1 MLSIQA
7 FMGDKDAQYTLGYH
21 YLLGTGGYQRNE
33 TESVTYFRQAAG
45 NGHEEALFMLIF
57 IYEAK
62 KGEIKPEDKEAVK
75 WYKLAA
81 DKKLSIA
88 EWRVAQMYEH
98 GTHGI
103 TKNEKEA
110 AARYKKTS
118 TLAENEKYYGS
129 PEEESNLFF
138 SEMVSREEKLI
149 LPYGEDYLIR
159 HRKTYTVK
167 KGIWESEG
175 RKKSLSSL
183 IALYEKGSGGL
194 SKDDPDAPKF
204 YKIAAQWGIE
214 VAISKVIDFYEQ
226 GKLEDSSSLHNKN
239 TLTLYC
245 KAGELGSEKAL
256 SGLIEFYENQGGL
269 ANNYFYKAGDIYK
282 MAANRGNRKALE
294 KLVEFYTKS
303 VHCIIKAEDKI
314 INLLKLAAEQEIS
327 GSEYLL
333 AYAYDHS
340 SIRSKNETEI
350 ITWYKKAA
358 IKGNIN
364 AIYRLLTLFK
374 GNLPLDDEQAAFC
387 YKLALEAKKDPKLKW
402 GSEIDKFEQEIIYD
416 KLIELYEQ
424 GRGGLSKDDPEAGK
438 FYQESHPKQY
448 KKEVYYTLAQMYEYG
463 RGGLV
468 QDDKS
473 AAMYYGY
480 AEREYHPQAILKFI
494 EFREQGRAG
503 LFHSNYG
510 NDYIHAANLGNIIA
524 QYRLAQIYSKDKK
537 NDAQTLSLYKS
548 SAEGGHKDAQ
558 FALGEW
564 YENGRGDLT
573 VDPNAALLWYEKSAE
588 QGHADAQYHA
598 GRLHTLG
605 INGMAIDLVKA
616 KHWYTKAADQNH
628 AYAKQALARLANVTS
643 APLPKTNAA
652 QPSIAIPETSHH
664 IHSSDIT
671 LHEVIGVGGF
681 GKVYRATW
689 KNSTVAAKELYNSQ
703 STEVVKNFSAE
714 TAIMFRLRHPNI
726 VQIFGVSV
734 DKIPFLMVMEY
745 IEGGSLYKL
754 LRSRQPLSWNDMRLP
769 LTKGIA
775 DGVAYLHAKEII
787 YRDLK
792 SLNVLVRSKTAVLTD
807 FGLAQAKKLATQS
820 KSKHADGLIGTLP
833 WMAPELFKMG
843 GKHNEKTDVFAFA
856 VTLWEISTARVP
868 FDDQDNQ
875 ASLHIWVTNGQR
887 ENIPNDCPP
896 IIKQIIERCWD
907 GNPDVRPSMTE
918 VVDWL
923 ATGNAPTLHAAQ
935 SGYVPALYIS

>member
-7 FMGDKDAQYTLGYH
+7 FMGDKDAQCTLGYH
-21 YLLGTGGYQRNE
+21 YLLGTGGYERNE
-33 TESVTYFRQAAG
+33 VESASYFKQAAG

-57 IYEAK
+57 LYESK
-62 KGEIKPEDKEAVK
+62 NGGLNPENKDAAK

-81 DKKLSIA
+81 DKELSIA
-88 EWRVAQMYEH
+88 QWRVAQMYEQ

-103 TKNEKEA
+103 AKNEKEA
-110 AARYKKTS
+110 AERYKKAVTQSKKSYSS
-118 TLAENEKYYGS
+118 TDIQYLSQHRQKFIEKAS
-129 PEEESNLFF
+129 AFN
-138 SEMVSREEKLI
+138 SEA
-149 LPYGEDYLIR
+149 
-159 HRKTYTVK
+159 
-167 KGIWESEG
+167 
-175 RKKSLSSL
+175 RKKSLFK
-183 IALYEKGSGGL
+183 IIDFYENGTGEL
-194 SKDDPDAPKF
+194 SKDDPDAAELYKSAALLDNQIAKF
-204 YKIAAQWGIE
+204 
-214 VAISKVIDFYEQ
+214 KVIDFYEQ
-226 GKLEDSSSLHNKN
+226 GKLEELSGRSSDSWN
-239 TLTLYC
+239 LYL
-245 KAGELGSEKAL
+245 KAAESGYEKA
-256 SGLIEFYENQGGL
+256 INRIVEFCEKQGGNFFLL
-269 ANNYFYKAGDIYK
+269 AQQIYTMAAERGNSKALLVLLNWYDQVDRHIADKDIY
-282 MAANRGNRKALE
+282 L
-294 KLVEFYTKS
+294 F
-303 VHCIIKAEDKI
+303 
-314 INLLKLAAEQEIS
+314 KLAAEQGHIKAL
-327 GSEYLL
+327 YLL
-333 AYAYDHS
+333 GYRYEQCSLYGTQEKKEAEKREAVVF
-340 SIRSKNETEI
+340 
-350 ITWYKKAA
+350 YKKAA
-358 IKGNIN
+358 IKGHIK
-364 AIYRLLTLFK
+364 AIYRLLAIFK
-374 GNLPLDDEQAAFC
+374 GDLPLEDTHAAFC
-387 YKLALEAKKDPKLKW
+387 YKLALEAKKDPKLQQ
-402 GSEIDKFEQEIIYD
+402 GSEIDRFDPTIIHK
-416 KLIELYEQ
+416 KLIEFYEK
-424 GRGGLSKDDPEAGK
+424 GSAGISKDDADAGDIYEK
-438 FYQESHPKQY
+438 LFGKYSAFRDKPPNFGAR
-448 KKEVYYTLAQMYEYG
+448 YTLAQMYEYG
-463 RGGLV
+463 RSGLPQNDELAAYQYLGLTTKGSKHRQVALFKLVEFAEQERGGL
-468 QDDKS
+468 S
-473 AAMYYGY
+473 PAITSYTCLEAA
-480 AEREYHPQAILKFI
+480 Q
-494 EFREQGRAG
+494 
-503 LFHSNYG
+503 
-510 NDYIHAANLGNIIA
+510 LGHTVA
-524 QYRLAQIYSKDKK
+524 QYRVAQFEAENKK
-537 NDAQTLSLYKS
+537 NEAEALKWYRKA
-548 SAEGGHKDAQ
+548 AEGGHKDAQ